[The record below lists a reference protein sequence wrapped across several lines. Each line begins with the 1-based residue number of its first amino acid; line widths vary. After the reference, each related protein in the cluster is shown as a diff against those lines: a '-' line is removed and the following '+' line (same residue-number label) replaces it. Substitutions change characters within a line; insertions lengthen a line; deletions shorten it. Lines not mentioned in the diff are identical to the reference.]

1 MTVMTHLEFLEEKKI
16 TACLFKNICQSL
28 FLHKAVI
35 LNALKLVEVPTF
47 FLIFFLLSF
56 LKKKELITTQ
66 ITSENS

>member
-47 FLIFFLLSF
+47 FLIFFSTF
-56 LKKKELITTQ
+56 F
-66 ITSENS
+66 SEEEGINNNTNHI